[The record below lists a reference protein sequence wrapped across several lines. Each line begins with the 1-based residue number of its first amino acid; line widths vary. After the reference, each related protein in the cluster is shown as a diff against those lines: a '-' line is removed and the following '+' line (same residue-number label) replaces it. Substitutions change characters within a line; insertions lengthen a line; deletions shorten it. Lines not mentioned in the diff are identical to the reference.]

1 VAEKGGDLPGF
12 ADLELIR
19 TEAGIAV
26 TRFCSLLGIPRATWY
41 RWKSA
46 VRRPGRW
53 PAPVVDP
60 LEPLAATYAATFAA
74 WGHRK
79 LWALL
84 QADGHHVSMSSVAR
98 ALSRRGLLLPQR
110 YQAERR
116 QLARA
121 RRAVFIDPPTRRCR
135 VWQFDFS
142 EFETTSGGIW
152 RLGGVVDYVAKV
164 SLACPTTTTQTAVD
178 AIAAVEAARV
188 QAETW
193 LGYSLLEECLD
204 LVTGELLPLAIVT
217 DNGSAFR
224 SAAFARYI
232 ASRPEFTHIRTRHR
246 SPQTNGVV
254 ECCPS
259 LHLTKHITPS
269 RGWLISCRRTSGP
282 FCPTEHRVAQ
292 FVRMFHLPHPRLA
305 QTMRGDVHVA
315 VAQPSPPP
323 RAGDGHLSHEFQRDH
338 LLALVNVAPHQDD
351 APVGDDHSPL
361 TRTQEIIGPIDQQ

>member
-19 TEAGIAV
+19 TEAAIAV
-26 TRFCSLLGIPRATWY
+26 TRFCTLLGIPRATWY

-46 VRRPGRW
+46 GEKRPGRW

-98 ALSRRGLLLPQR
+98 ALARRGLLLPQR

-121 RRAVFIDPPTRRCR
+121 RRAVFLEPPTRRCR
-135 VWQFDFS
+135 VWQSDFS
-142 EFETTSGGIW
+142 EFETIGGGIW

-178 AIAAVEAARV
+178 AIAAVETARA

-193 LGYSLLEECLD
+193 LGYPLLEECLD
-204 LVTGELLPLAIVT
+204 LVTGEVVPVAIVT

-232 ASRPEFTHIRTRHR
+232 ASRPEFTHVRTRHR
-246 SPQTNGVV
+246 SPQTNGVI
-254 ECCPS
+254 ERFFQS
-259 LHLTKHITPS
+259 LKYEYLY
-269 RGWLISCRRTSGP
+269 R
-282 FCPTEHRVAQ
+282 
-292 FVRMFHLPHPRLA
+292 
-305 QTMRGDVHVA
+305 
-315 VAQPSPPP
+315 
-323 RAGDGHLSHEFQRDH
+323 
-338 LLALVNVAPHQDD
+338 
-351 APVGDDHSPL
+351 
-361 TRTQEIIGPIDQQ
+361 QEISDGASLSAAVDIHQGIYNGVRPHENIGFRTPLAAWRDFDVPANANQITAETVSLS

>member
-19 TEAGIAV
+19 TEAAIAV
-26 TRFCSLLGIPRATWY
+26 TRFCILLGIPRATWY

-46 VRRPGRW
+46 VDRRPGRW

-98 ALSRRGLLLPQR
+98 ALGRRGLLLPQR

-178 AIAAVEAARV
+178 AIAAIEAARV

-204 LVTGELLPLAIVT
+204 LVTGELVPLAIVT
-217 DNGSAFR
+217 DNGAAFR

-232 ASRPEFTHIRTRHR
+232 ASRPEFTHVRTRNR
-246 SPQTNGVV
+246 SPGTNGVIERFFQALKYEYLYREELEDGPMVAAAV
-254 ECCPS
+254 ERYRTLYDTIRP
-259 LHLTKHITPS
+259 HEAIGFRTPLAVW
-269 RGWLISCRRTSGP
+269 RDFDRP
-282 FCPTEHRVAQ
+282 PVANL
-292 FVRMFHLPHPRLA
+292 F
-305 QTMRGDVHVA
+305 T
-315 VAQPSPPP
+315 
-323 RAGDGHLSHEFQRDH
+323 
-338 LLALVNVAPHQDD
+338 
-351 APVGDDHSPL
+351 PL
-361 TRTQEIIGPIDQQ
+361 TVSLS

>member
-19 TEAGIAV
+19 TEAAIAV
-26 TRFCSLLGIPRATWY
+26 TRFCILLGIPRATWY

-46 VRRPGRW
+46 VDRRPGRW

-98 ALSRRGLLLPQR
+98 ALGRRGLLLPQR

-178 AIAAVEAARV
+178 AIAAIEAARV

-204 LVTGELLPLAIVT
+204 LVTGELVPLAIVT
-217 DNGSAFR
+217 DNGAAFR

-232 ASRPEFTHIRTRHR
+232 ASRPEFTHVRTRNR
-246 SPQTNGVV
+246 SPGTNGVIERFFQALKYEYLYREEIEDGPMVAAAV
-254 ECCPS
+254 ERYRTLYDTIRP
-259 LHLTKHITPS
+259 HEAIGFRTPLAVW
-269 RGWLISCRRTSGP
+269 RDFARP
-282 FCPTEHRVAQ
+282 PVANL
-292 FVRMFHLPHPRLA
+292 F
-305 QTMRGDVHVA
+305 T
-315 VAQPSPPP
+315 
-323 RAGDGHLSHEFQRDH
+323 
-338 LLALVNVAPHQDD
+338 
-351 APVGDDHSPL
+351 PL
-361 TRTQEIIGPIDQQ
+361 TVSLS